1 MIQLDHFNITAPM
14 EILIRVRD
22 FYQTVLGLT
31 EGNRPHFARRG
42 FWLYGNGRPIVH
54 LIEGD
59 TGEQQPATTYL
70 DHIAFHT
77 DDLRPIKER
86 LDSLGIACEQVLVP
100 GGAIEQLIFYDPV
113 GIKVEVNASI

>member
-1 MIQLDHFNITAPM
+1 MMQLDHFNIAAPM

-22 FYQTVLGLT
+22 FYKAVLGLA

-59 TGEQQPATTYL
+59 TKEQPVAPYL

-77 DDLRPIKER
+77 DDLQPIKER
-86 LDSLGIACEQVLVP
+86 LGSLGIDCEQMLVP
-100 GGAIEQLIFYDPV
+100 GGRIEQLIFYDPV
-113 GIKVEVNASI
+113 GIKVEVNASL